1 MMMKE
6 CWIVPELEKQ
16 LVEVAEMES
25 LELEVGATLVVA
37 WELSEPSWAQLGDR
51 F

>member
-6 CWIVPELEKQ
+6 CWMVLELEKQ

-37 WELSEPSWAQLGDR
+37 WELLQ
-51 F
+51 